1 MPAPPPLQVF
11 ACTNFLAMFF
21 PRAAA
26 MFELLQHVYEA
37 QALFCFG
44 ALLLD
49 LAAGARRVQ
58 RCRTAWRGTAPC
70 SR

>member
-1 MPAPPPLQVF
+1 
-11 ACTNFLAMFF
+11 MFF

-44 ALLLD
+44 SLLLD
-49 LAAGARRVQ
+49 LAAGA
-58 RCRTAWRGTAPC
+58 GTT
-70 SR
+70 